1 MFVGREKELESL
13 SLLLDKRTASLV
25 ACRGRRR
32 IGKSTLIEEFAK
44 RNHCRLV
51 EIDGLLPRE
60 GMTNQV
66 QLDNFIE
73 KLSAQTHADGTKV
86 SSWFEAFGRLD
97 QALVGLMP
105 AWNGWV
111 VVLLDEV
118 SWMGRYD
125 ADFPARLKSAWDT
138 MLKRHDRLIVVIC
151 GSVSTW
157 IKKNILENT
166 GFAGRFSRD
175 LVLRELPLSQ
185 CKAFWGDAATRLSPS
200 EIVDVLSVTGGIPR
214 YLEEIDPRLSA
225 NENIKRMCFERDG
238 VLFGDFRAI
247 FSQVFGEESV
257 MKQKVLRTLIDGPRT
272 CIEVAEAL
280 GVVRGG
286 SLSETLEVLV
296 DAGFITKDEGYN
308 PETGKKARMVKY
320 RLSDN
325 YTRFYLKYVLPHE
338 TEILSDT
345 YLFDALESLP
355 GWDSVLGLQ
364 FENLIVNNFREL
376 VRPLHLEGVPVL
388 SAVPYE
394 KRASK
399 VNGAEGQEGL
409 QIDLL
414 VQTRKSVYVVEVK
427 RKRHIGE
434 SIETEVAGKVAK
446 LRHPRGISIRTA
458 LVYEGELAPV
468 VRGNGYFDAI
478 ISVADLLSL

>member
-1 MFVGREKELESL
+1 MFVGREKELASL
-13 SLLLDKRTASLV
+13 RLLLDKRTSSLV

-32 IGKSTLIEEFAK
+32 IGKSTLIEEFAR

-51 EIDGLLPRE
+51 NIDGLLPRE

-73 KLSAQTHADGTKV
+73 KLSAQTGVSGTRV
-86 SSWFEAFGRLD
+86 SSWFEAFVRLD
-97 QALVGLMP
+97 QIPVYD
-105 AWNGWV
+105 GWT

-125 ADFPARLKSAWDT
+125 VDFPAKLKSAWDT
-138 MLKRHDRLIVVIC
+138 MLKQHDRWILVVC

-175 LVLRELPLSQ
+175 LVVGELPISQ
-185 CKAFWGDAATRLSPS
+185 CKAFWGDAAGRLASS
-200 EIVDVLSVTGGIPR
+200 EIIDVLSVTGGIPR
-214 YLEEIDPRLSA
+214 YLEEVNPALSA
-225 NENIKRMCFERDG
+225 DENIKRMCFERDG

-257 MKQKVLRTLIDGPRT
+257 LKQRVLQSLVDGPRT

-280 GVVRGG
+280 DVGRGG

-296 DAGFITKDEGYN
+296 DAGFVTKDEGYN
-308 PETGKKARMVKY
+308 PETGKKARTVKY

-338 TEILSDT
+338 TEIVSGT
-345 YLFDALESLP
+345 YLFDALASLP
-355 GWDSVLGLQ
+355 GWDSVLGFQ
-364 FENLIVNNFREL
+364 FENLVVNNFREL
-376 VRPLHLEGVPVL
+376 VGPLHLEGIPVL

-394 KRASK
+394 KKAGKRCKERGEAG
-399 VNGAEGQEGL
+399 VQV
-409 QIDLL
+409 DLL
-414 VQTRKSVYVVEVK
+414 VQTRKSIYVVEIK
-427 RKRHIGE
+427 RKRHIDE
-434 SIETEVAGKVAK
+434 SIEAEAARKVAK
-446 LRHPRGISIRTA
+446 LCHQKGISIRTA
-458 LVYEGELAPV
+458 LVYDGELAPV

-478 ISVADLLSL
+478 VSSRDLLGLEEEA

>member
-73 KLSAQTHADGTKV
+73 KLSVQTDADGTKV

-97 QALVGLMP
+97 QALTGLMA
-105 AWNGWV
+105 AWNGWT

-138 MLKRHDRLIVVIC
+138 MLKRHDRLIVVVC

-185 CKAFWGDAATRLSPS
+185 CKAFWGDVATRLSPS

-238 VLFGDFRAI
+238 VLFGDFKAI

-257 MKQKVLRTLIDGPRT
+257 LKQKVLRTLIDGPRT
-272 CIEVAEAL
+272 CIEVADAL

-296 DAGFITKDEGYN
+296 DAGFVTKDEGYN

-345 YLFDALESLP
+345 YLFDTLESLP

-376 VRPLHLEGVPVL
+376 VKPLHLEGIPVL

-399 VNGAEGQEGL
+399 VNGAERQECL

-427 RKRHIGE
+427 RKRLIGE
-434 SIETEVAGKVAK
+434 SIEAEVAGKVAK
-446 LRHPRGISIRTA
+446 LRHPRGISVRTA

-478 ISVADLLSL
+478 ISVADLLGL

>member
-13 SLLLDKRTASLV
+13 RQLLEKQTSSLV

-32 IGKSTLIEEFAK
+32 IGKSTLIEEFAQ
-44 RNHCRLV
+44 RNGCRLV
-51 EIDGLLPRE
+51 NIDGLLPRE

-66 QLDNFIE
+66 QLDNFME
-73 KLSAQTHADGTKV
+73 KLSAQTGIERLKV
-86 SSWFEAFGRLD
+86 SSWFEAFVQLD
-97 QALVGLMP
+97 KAL
-105 AWNGWV
+105 AWDGWTV
-111 VVLLDEV
+111 LLLDEV

-125 ADFPARLKSAWDT
+125 ADFPAKLKSAWDT
-138 MLKRHDRLIVVIC
+138 MLKRHDKLIVVVC

-175 LVLRELPLSQ
+175 IVVRELPISQ
-185 CKAFWGDAATRLSPS
+185 CKAFWGDAAARLAPS
-200 EIVDVLSVTGGIPR
+200 EIIDVLSVTGGIPR
-214 YLEEIDPRLSA
+214 YLEEVNPALSA
-225 NENIKRMCFERDG
+225 NENIKRMCFSRDG
-238 VLFGDFRAI
+238 VLFGDFKAI
-247 FSQVFGEESV
+247 FSQVFGEES
-257 MKQKVLRTLIDGPRT
+257 MLKRNVLISLMDGPRT

-280 GVVRGG
+280 GVERGG
-286 SLSETLEVLV
+286 TLSETLEVLV
-296 DAGFITKDEGYN
+296 DAGFVTKDEGYN

-345 YLFDALESLP
+345 YLFDTLETLP

-364 FENLIVNNFREL
+364 FENLVVNNFQEL
-376 VRPLHLEGVPVL
+376 VKPLHLEGIPVL

-394 KRASK
+394 KRAAK
-399 VNGAEGQEGL
+399 GAAVDRRVGL

-414 VQTRKSVYVVEVK
+414 IQTRKSMYVVEVK
-427 RKRHIGE
+427 RKRRIGE
-434 SIETEVAGKVAK
+434 SVEAEVAEKVSR
-446 LRHPRGISIRTA
+446 LRHPRGMSIRTA
-458 LVYEGELAPV
+458 LVYEGDLAPV

-478 ISVADLLSL
+478 VPFSSLLGL

>member
-13 SLLLDKRTASLV
+13 RLLLDKRTSSLV

-32 IGKSTLIEEFAK
+32 IGKSTLIEEFAR
-44 RNHCRLV
+44 RNQCRFV
-51 EIDGLLPRE
+51 AIDGLLPRE

-73 KLSAQTHADGTKV
+73 KLSAQTGIDGTRV
-86 SSWFEAFGRLD
+86 SSWYEAFARLD
-97 QALVGLMP
+97 KAL
-105 AWNGWV
+105 AWDDWT

-125 ADFPARLKSAWDT
+125 IDFPARLKSAWDT
-138 MLKRHDRLIVVIC
+138 MLKHHDKLIVVIC

-157 IKKNILENT
+157 IKKNILGNT

-175 LVLRELPLSQ
+175 LVVRELSISQ
-185 CKAFWGDAATRLSPS
+185 CKAFWGEAAGRLAPS
-200 EIVDVLSVTGGIPR
+200 EILDVLSVTGGIPR
-214 YLEEIDPRLSA
+214 YLEEVNPRLSA

-238 VLFGDFRAI
+238 VLFGDFKAI
-247 FSQVFGEESV
+247 FSQVFGAESV
-257 MKQKVLRTLIDGPRT
+257 LKQKILCALVDGPRT
-272 CIEVAEAL
+272 CMEVSEAL
-280 GVVRGG
+280 HVVRGG
-286 SLSETLEVLV
+286 SLAETLEVLV
-296 DAGFITKDEGYN
+296 DAGFVTKDEGYN
-308 PETGKKARMVKY
+308 PETGKKARTVKY

-338 TEILSDT
+338 TEILSST
-345 YLFDALESLP
+345 YLFDTLESLP
-355 GWDSVLGLQ
+355 GWDSILGLQ
-364 FENLIVNNFREL
+364 FENLVVNNFGDL
-376 VRPLHLEGVPVL
+376 VKPLHLEGVPVL

-394 KRASK
+394 KRGE
-399 VNGAEGQEGL
+399 NGRGAKAGKGL

-414 VQTRKSVYVVEVK
+414 VQTRKSVYVVEIK
-427 RKRHIGE
+427 RKKLIGE
-434 SIETEVAGKVAK
+434 SIETEVAEKVAR
-446 LRHPRGISIRTA
+446 LRHPRGMSVRTA

-478 ISVADLLSL
+478 VSAADLLHLGV

>member
-1 MFVGREKELESL
+1 MFVGRDKELESL
-13 SLLLDKRTASLV
+13 CSLLKKRTASLV

-32 IGKSTLIEEFAK
+32 IGKSTLIEEFAR

-73 KLSAQTHADGTKV
+73 KLSAQTDADGAKV
-86 SSWFEAFGRLD
+86 SSWLEAFIRLD
-97 QALVGLMP
+97 QALARLTSS
-105 AWNGWV
+105 WNGWT

-138 MLKRHDRLIVVIC
+138 MLKHHDRLIVIIC

-185 CKAFWGDAATRLSPS
+185 CKAFWGEAATRLSPS

-238 VLFGDFRAI
+238 VLFGDFKAI

-257 MKQKVLRTLIDGPRT
+257 LKQNVLCTLIDGPRT
-272 CIEVAEAL
+272 CIEVADAL
-280 GVVRGG
+280 GVGRGG

-296 DAGFITKDEGYN
+296 DAGFATKDEGYN
-308 PETGKKARMVKY
+308 PETGKKARMTKY

-345 YLFDALESLP
+345 YLFDTLESLP

-364 FENLIVNNFREL
+364 FENLVVNNFREL
-376 VRPLHLEGVPVL
+376 VKPLHLEGVPVL

-399 VNGAEGQEGL
+399 VSGADGQEGL

-414 VQTRKSVYVVEVK
+414 VQTRKSMCVVEVK
-427 RKRHIGE
+427 RRRHIGE
-434 SIETEVAGKVAK
+434 FVEAEVARKVAK
-446 LRHPRGISIRTA
+446 LRHPRGMSIRTA

-468 VRGNGYFDAI
+468 VRGNGYFDAL
-478 ISVADLLSL
+478 ISAADLLNL

>member
-13 SLLLDKRTASLV
+13 RLLLDKRTASLV

-32 IGKSTLIEEFAK
+32 IGKSTLIEEFAR
-44 RNHCRLV
+44 RNNCRLV
-51 EIDGLLPRE
+51 VIDGLLPRE

-73 KLSAQTHADGTKV
+73 KLSAQTGVDNSRAA
-86 SSWFEAFGRLD
+86 SWFEAFVRLD
-97 QALVGLMP
+97 QALK
-105 AWNGWV
+105 WDDWT

-125 ADFPARLKSAWDT
+125 ADFPARLKSGWDT
-138 MLKRHDRLIVVIC
+138 LLKRHDRLIVVIC

-157 IKKNILENT
+157 IKKNILENS
-166 GFAGRFSRD
+166 GFAGRFSKD
-175 LVLRELPLSQ
+175 IVLRELPLSQ
-185 CKAFWGDAATRLSPS
+185 CKAFWGEAANRLAPS
-200 EIVDVLSVTGGIPR
+200 EILDVLSVTGGIPR
-214 YLEEIDPRLSA
+214 YLEEVNPGLSA
-225 NENIKRMCFERDG
+225 NENIKRMCFDRDG
-238 VLFGDFRAI
+238 VLFGDFKAI

-257 MKQKVLRTLIDGPRT
+257 LKQKVLRSLVDGPRT

-280 GVVRGG
+280 GVARGG
-286 SLSETLEVLV
+286 SLSETLETLV
-296 DAGFITKDEGYN
+296 DAGFVTKDEGYN
-308 PETGKKARMVKY
+308 PETWKKARTVKY

-338 TEILSDT
+338 TEILSET
-345 YLFDALESLP
+345 YLFNTLDSLP
-355 GWDSVLGLQ
+355 GWDTILGLQ
-364 FENLIVNNFREL
+364 FENLVVNNFKEL
-376 VRPLHLEGVPVL
+376 VKPLHLEGIPVL

-394 KRASK
+394 RRAGKGGNSDAGK
-399 VNGAEGQEGL
+399 GL

-414 VQTRKSVYVVEVK
+414 VQTRKSAYVIEIK
-427 RKRHIGE
+427 RRKSLGE
-434 SIETEVAGKVAK
+434 SVESEVAEKVAR

-458 LVYEGELAPV
+458 LVYEGDLAPV

-478 ISVADLLSL
+478 ISASDLLGTRQRPQ

>member
-13 SLLLDKRTASLV
+13 RLLLDKRTASLV

-32 IGKSTLIEEFAK
+32 IGKSTLIEEFAR

-51 EIDGLLPRE
+51 SIDGLLPRE

-73 KLSAQTHADGTKV
+73 KLSAQTGVNGAKV
-86 SSWFEAFGRLD
+86 SSWFEAFTRLD
-97 QALVGLMP
+97 QAIN
-105 AWNGWV
+105 WDDWT

-125 ADFPARLKSAWDT
+125 ADFPAKLKSAWDNL
-138 MLKRHDRLIVVIC
+138 LKHHNRLVVVIC

-175 LVLRELPLSQ
+175 MVVRELPLSQ
-185 CKAFWGDAATRLSPS
+185 
-200 EIVDVLSVTGGIPR
+200 
-214 YLEEIDPRLSA
+214 
-225 NENIKRMCFERDG
+225 RDG
-238 VLFGDFRAI
+238 VLFGDFKAI

-257 MKQKVLRTLIDGPRT
+257 LKQKVLLALLDGPRT
-272 CIEVAEAL
+272 CIEVSEAL

-296 DAGFITKDEGYN
+296 DAGFVTKDEGYN
-308 PETGKKARMVKY
+308 PETGKKARTVKY

-345 YLFDALESLP
+345 YLFDSLESLP
-355 GWDSVLGLQ
+355 GWDSILGLQ
-364 FENLIVNNFREL
+364 FENLVVNNFRDL
-376 VRPLHLEGVPVL
+376 VKPLHLEGVPVL

-394 KRASK
+394 KRKRSGVGDGEDK
-399 VNGAEGQEGL
+399 GL

-414 VQTRKSVYVVEVK
+414 VQTRKSVYVVEIK

-434 SIETEVAGKVAK
+434 SIESEVAEKVAR
-446 LRHPRGISIRTA
+446 LRHKRGLSIRTA

-478 ISVADLLSL
+478 VSVSDLLGL